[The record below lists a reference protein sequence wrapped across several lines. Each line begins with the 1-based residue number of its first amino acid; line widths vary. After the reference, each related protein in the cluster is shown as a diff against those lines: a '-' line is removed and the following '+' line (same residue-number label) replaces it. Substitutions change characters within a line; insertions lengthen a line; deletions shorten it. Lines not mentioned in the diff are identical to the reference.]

1 MTQQSTDQDQV
12 FISEFFARYPWLT
25 DETNISRILM
35 DRWYQEYRAELP
47 HTTALAAHFL
57 KQVEKN
63 LLYLLSE
70 AQGLELKAPA
80 RYPLPVPASKWE
92 KPGDLANQ
100 LFKPG
105 SYGNAT
111 VPQPIEAKEVEEPKP
126 VDPED
131 PIPDMDL
138 PPRLERWIVNMITV
152 LDPDAE
158 IRSRLVIA
166 YGADIATSIVTA
178 TRNTWGADPGSVA
191 VAVFLNVMG
200 SFSELVFRFGFT
212 SFMHRIRRWDTR
224 SAGDFVLHLIYL
236 GMALFVALLGGG
248 GFVYNFSMTV
258 EFFDNLAPAALV
270 VFEIA
275 MPISVGALF
284 GLLVTSI
291 MTMIELEYLLDK
303 VRKN

>member
-100 LFKPG
+100 LFQAG
-105 SYGNAT
+105 SYGNPTA
-111 VPQPIEAKEVEEPKP
+111 PQQVVEVEAPKTI
-126 VDPED
+126 DPKD
-131 PIPDMDL
+131 PIPDMDM
-138 PPRLERWIVNMITV
+138 PPWLEQQIVNLITV

-166 YGADIATSIVTA
+166 YGTDIFTSIITA
-178 TRNTWGADPGSVA
+178 TRNTWGADPMSVLVA
-191 VAVFLNVMG
+191 VLLNVMG
-200 SFSELVFRFGFT
+200 SFSELIFRFGFT
-212 SFMHRIRRWDTR
+212 SFMHRIRTWDTR
-224 SAGDFVLHLIYL
+224 SAGDLVLHLMYL
-236 GMALFVALLGGG
+236 GMALFVALMGGG
-248 GFVYNFSMTV
+248 GFIYNFSMTV
-258 EFFDNLAPAALV
+258 EFFDNIAPAALV
-270 VFEIA
+270 VFDIVL
-275 MPISVGALF
+275 PISVGAMF
-284 GLLVTSI
+284 GLLFTSI
-291 MTMIELEYLLDK
+291 MTMIELEYLLNK

>member
-12 FISEFFARYPWLT
+12 FISDFFVRYPWLT

-47 HTTALAAHFL
+47 HTTVLAAHFL

-100 LFKPG
+100 LFQAG
-105 SYGNAT
+105 SYGNPTA
-111 VPQPIEAKEVEEPKP
+111 PQQVVEVEAPKTI
-126 VDPED
+126 DPED

-138 PPRLERWIVNMITV
+138 PPRLERWIVNLITV

-166 YGADIATSIVTA
+166 YGTDIFTSIVTA
-178 TRNTWGADPGSVA
+178 TRNTWGADPASVGIA
-191 VAVFLNVMG
+191 IALNIMG

-212 SFMHRIRRWDTR
+212 SFMHRVRTWDTH
-224 SAGDFVLHLIYL
+224 SAGDLVLHLMYL
-236 GMALFVALLGGG
+236 GMALFVAFMGGG

-258 EFFDNLAPAALV
+258 EFFDNIAPAALV
-270 VFEIA
+270 VFDA
-275 MPISVGALF
+275 ALPISVGAMF
-284 GLLVTSI
+284 GLLFTSI
-291 MTMIELEYLLDK
+291 MTMIELEYLLNK